1 MKSILNNK
9 IKFREGF
16 RPFAPII
23 IDKLADN
30 YFDLTS
36 DSNDYKHMNINV
48 GAKKITKEKFPSCV
62 HVDSTSRVQI
72 IKKEDNYFIYNLLKS
87 LNEGHN
93 IDCLINT
100 SFNVNKMP
108 IVNTPQD
115 ALSCFFSSG
124 IDLMLLGNYII
135 KK

>member
-1 MKSILNNK
+1 
-9 IKFREGF
+9 
-16 RPFAPII
+16 
-23 IDKLADN
+23 
-30 YFDLTS
+30 
-36 DSNDYKHMNINV
+36 MNINIR
-48 GAKKITKEKFPSCV
+48 AKKITKEKFPSCV

-72 IKKEDNYFIYNLLKS
+72 LKKEDNNFVYNLLKS
-87 LNEGHN
+87 LKEGYDV
-93 IDCLINT
+93 DCLINT

-124 IDLMLLGNYII
+124 IDIMLIGDYIV